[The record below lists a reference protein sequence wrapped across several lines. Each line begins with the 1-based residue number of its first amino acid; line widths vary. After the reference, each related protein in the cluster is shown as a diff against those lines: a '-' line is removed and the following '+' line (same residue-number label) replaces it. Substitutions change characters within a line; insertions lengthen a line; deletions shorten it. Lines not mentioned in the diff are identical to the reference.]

1 MMPALA
7 MDELSTVL
15 AGLAG
20 WQEVDGTLRKVY
32 LLGSFVAA
40 IELVNRVADLAEAAG
55 HHPEIAISYN
65 RVTFS
70 LVTHDEGGITQKD
83 VDLATQIEGAA
94 V

>member
-1 MMPALA
+1 M
-7 MDELSTVL
+7 V
-15 AGLAG
+15 
-20 WQEVDGTLRKVY
+20 TLRRVY

-94 V
+94 G